1 MPSSSKHAQLP
12 ESRAPTVSVILVTF
26 NRLNYLRSTIASVL
40 AQSFHDWE
48 LIIADDGSGEETRA
62 YLQTLADP
70 SRVRLIWL
78 PHSGKPAV
86 ARNAA
91 LRAAKGEYIAFLDSD
106 DLWLPQ
112 KLEIQ
117 IASLRRRAAC
127 GWSQTAFVLID
138 ACGSVIKE
146 MPPVADGW
154 ILEKL
159 MKAETSIALPSV
171 IATRALVE
179 RVGGFDEELATCE
192 DYDLWW
198 RLATQSEIDCIEE
211 PLTLVRRHD
220 EHYSDDI
227 TCLEDLRRMLEKVW
241 RSRAASDLDAVL
253 QERRAKVAAALARG
267 HALCRSPLRVLVTLL
282 SSAHYSWP
290 YGKWWSGAVKATAQV
305 LAPQGVLSV
314 IRKYR
319 SPSRAKTGARA

>member
-1 MPSSSKHAQLP
+1 MPSPSKHAGLAG
-12 ESRAPTVSVILVTF
+12 SRAPTVSVILATF
-26 NRLNYLRSTIASVL
+26 NRLHYLRSTIASVF
-40 AQSFHDWE
+40 AQSFQDWE

-62 YLQTLADP
+62 YLQTLADLP
-70 SRVRLIWL
+70 RVRLIWL
-78 PHSGKPAV
+78 PHTGKPAV

-91 LRAAKGEYIAFLDSD
+91 LRAAQGEYLAFVDSD
-106 DLWLPQ
+106 DLWLSQ

-138 ACGSVIKE
+138 AGGSVIKA

-159 MKAETSIALPSV
+159 MKAETSVHLTSV

-198 RLATQSEIDCIEE
+198 RLAAQTEIDGIEK

-241 RSRAASDLDAVL
+241 RSRSASHLDAVL

-267 HALCRSPLRVLVTLL
+267 HALCRSPLRVLGTLL
-282 SSAHYSWP
+282 ASAHYSWP
-290 YGKWWSGAVKATAQV
+290 YGKWWSGALKATAQAF
-305 LAPQGVLSV
+305 APQGVLSV
-314 IRKYR
+314 MRKYR
-319 SPSRAKTGARA
+319 SPGRAKTGAQA

>member
-1 MPSSSKHAQLP
+1 MSI
-12 ESRAPTVSVILVTF
+12 ILATF
-26 NRLNYLRSTIASVL
+26 NRLHYLRSTIASVF
-40 AQSFHDWE
+40 AQSLHDWE

-62 YLQTLADP
+62 YLQTLVDLP
-70 SRVRLIWL
+70 RVRLIWL

-91 LRAAKGEYIAFLDSD
+91 LRAAQGEYIAFVDSD

-138 ACGSVIKE
+138 ACGSAIKE
-146 MPPVADGW
+146 MPPLPDGW

-179 RVGGFDEELATCE
+179 RVGGFDEELTTCE

-198 RLATQSEIDCIEE
+198 RLAAQSEIDCIEE

-282 SSAHYSWP
+282 SSAPYSWR
-290 YGKWWSGAVKATAQV
+290 YGKWWSGAVKSTAQAF
-305 LAPQGVLSV
+305 APQRVLSV

-319 SPSRAKTGARA
+319 SPSRAKSGARA

>member
-1 MPSSSKHAQLP
+1 
-12 ESRAPTVSVILVTF
+12 VSIILATF
-26 NRLNYLRSTIASVL
+26 NRLHYLRSTIASVF
-40 AQSFHDWE
+40 AQSLHDWE
-48 LIIADDGSGEETRA
+48 LIIADDGSGEEARA
-62 YLQTLADP
+62 YLQTLVDLP
-70 SRVRLIWL
+70 RVRLIWL

-91 LRAAKGEYIAFLDSD
+91 LRAAQGEYIAFVDSD

-138 ACGSVIKE
+138 ACGSAIKA
-146 MPPVADGW
+146 MPPLPDGW

-179 RVGGFDEELATCE
+179 RVGGFDEELTTCE

-198 RLATQSEIDCIEE
+198 RLAAQSEIDCIEE

-241 RSRAASDLDAVL
+241 RSRAASNLDAVL
-253 QERRAKVAAALARG
+253 QERRAKVAAALARS

-282 SSAHYSWP
+282 SSAPYSWR
-290 YGKWWSGAVKATAQV
+290 YGKWWSGAVKSTAQAF
-305 LAPQGVLSV
+305 APQRVLSV

-319 SPSRAKTGARA
+319 SPSRAKSAARA